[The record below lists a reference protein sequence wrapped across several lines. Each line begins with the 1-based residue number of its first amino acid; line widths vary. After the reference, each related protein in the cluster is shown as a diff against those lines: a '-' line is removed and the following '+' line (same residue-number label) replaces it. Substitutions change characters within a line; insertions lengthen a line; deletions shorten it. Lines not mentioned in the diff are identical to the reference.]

1 MVIWNRRDVRG
12 LAANIVIAVAVAA
25 LANAFVFLVNPAED
39 LAPPTH
45 HLQPPGYLIG
55 IVWVCLFIFLGTA
68 RWLVIGNGNRDS
80 QGTLWVWALLLFCAA
95 YPIYTLGL
103 RNLALGLVGNIATAI
118 LAVWVALQIRR
129 TSPLAAGLVS
139 TVAVWV
145 IFASFLIVEQM
156 TGRPG

>member
-1 MVIWNRRDVRG
+1 
-12 LAANIVIAVAVAA
+12 
-25 LANAFVFLVNPAED
+25 
-39 LAPPTH
+39 
-45 HLQPPGYLIG
+45 
-55 IVWVCLFIFLGTA
+55 
-68 RWLVIGNGNRDS
+68 
-80 QGTLWVWALLLFCAA
+80 LLLFCAA

-129 TSPLAAGLVS
+129 TSPLATGLVS